1 MQDHYWGIGRYVFHL
16 ARGLAHIAPQNHFRV
31 LYNPHAKN
39 TRFNFA
45 ELVHTNLELCPA
57 PANAFSLAEQRLAFQ
72 TKLLSGAALWHSPF
86 YALPYALSLPLVVT
100 LEDVTPLVLPQEMP
114 NAAKR
119 LVYQML
125 NQLAARRARQ
135 VITLSNAARDDL
147 VKYLHISREKI
158 TVIPLA
164 TFDAFQPA
172 AARAIERVRTAL
184 DLPARYV
191 LYLGINKPHKNL
203 LRLVQAWK
211 KIQADA
217 VLLIAGHWDTRFPE
231 VKDFVARENLGE
243 RVLFRHDV
251 AEANLAPLVSGAITF
266 VFPSLHE
273 GFGLPPLEAM
283 ACGTPVVCANAS
295 SLPEVVGEA
304 AVLFDPLDV
313 SDIERALER
322 VLADANV
329 RMELRDKGLKQA
341 RQFSWERTA
350 RETLQVYQEVIQDH

>member
-1 MQDHYWGIGRYVFHL
+1 MPTFVLDGRTMQDHYWGIGRYVFHL

-86 YALPYALSLPLVVT
+86 YALPYALSLPLIVT
-100 LEDVTPLVLPQEMP
+100 LEDVTPLVIPQEMP

-119 LVYQML
+119 LAYRML
-125 NQLAARRARQ
+125 NQLAAQRARQ
-135 VITLSNAARDDL
+135 VITLSQAARDDL
-147 VKYLHISREKI
+147 VKQLHLSHDKI

-164 TFDAFQPA
+164 TFDTFQPA
-172 AARAIERVRTAL
+172 TPREIDRVRNAL
-184 DLPARYV
+184 KLPARYV
-191 LYLGINKPHKNL
+191 LYLGVNKPHKNL
-203 LRLVQAWK
+203 LRLVQAWR
-211 KIQADA
+211 KIQTNA
-217 VLLIAGHWDTRFPE
+217 VLVLAGQWDARFPE
-231 VKDFVARENLGE
+231 VQELVVRENLE
-243 RVLFRHDV
+243 DCVLFRHNI
-251 AEANLAPLVSGAITF
+251 AEADLAPLLSGATAF

-295 SLPEVVGEA
+295 S
-304 AVLFDPLDV
+304 
-313 SDIERALER
+313 
-322 VLADANV
+322 
-329 RMELRDKGLKQA
+329 
-341 RQFSWERTA
+341 
-350 RETLQVYQEVIQDH
+350 